1 MVDSHRS
8 GGIFDIF
15 ISASTDANTA
25 PKATVIAASASVYD
39 TPSMR
44 NLSQYFR
51 NSAASFSKSMNF
63 MVISFYCVYDSGYG
77 FRTRRRGV
85 YPCQF
90 SVSSCAFSLLPS
102 STASLYQPS

>member
-25 PKATVIAASASVYD
+25 PKATVMAASASVYD

-44 NLSQYFR
+44 NLSQYF
-51 NSAASFSKSMNF
+51 
-63 MVISFYCVYDSGYG
+63 MVISSYCVYGGGYG

>member
-15 ISASTDANTA
+15 ISASTEANTA
-25 PKATVIAASASVYD
+25 PKATVMAASASVYD

-63 MVISFYCVYDSGYG
+63 MVISSYCVYDGGYG
-77 FRTRRRGV
+77 FRTRRGV

>member
-15 ISASTDANTA
+15 ISASTEANTA
-25 PKATVIAASASVYD
+25 PKATVMAASASVYD

-51 NSAASFSKSMNF
+51 NRAASFSKSMNF
-63 MVISFYCVYDSGYG
+63 MGC
-77 FRTRRRGV
+77 
-85 YPCQF
+85 
-90 SVSSCAFSLLPS
+90 LPY
-102 STASLYQPS
+102 L